1 MNASPSVDSID
12 VAFEALQ
19 RLLKEL
25 PAFESTLNSEAD
37 VRLKIVDTMLS
48 DVLGW
53 TKAEMQTE
61 ESAGT
66 GFLDYKLSVNG
77 IARVVVE
84 AKRAER
90 VFDLGGR
97 ECGFPYKLSG
107 PALKNIDLVEGIR
120 QAIQY
125 SAYKGTE
132 LACVTNG
139 HEWLVF
145 RSNRHGDGTDT
156 LEGKAFAFGS
166 LECVR
171 DQFKNFFNLL
181 AKVRVASLAFRGL
194 FQEAEGRVIRHSG
207 FRRVLRPPET
217 AAFLPQPEIIPEL
230 DRLMTSFFQRLAN
243 ERDREMIDYCFV
255 ETKESKVAEGRLL
268 RLAEDLVGHVRA
280 LNTQSGQQLT
290 ELLTR
295 ARTASLNQFIL
306 IVGTKGAGK
315 STFINRFFNTKLN
328 QELRDACVPIIV
340 NLSDSDGDH
349 KTVVE
354 WLRRNLLAK
363 AEAAISDKAPTWDE
377 LIGHMF
383 FSEYQ
388 RWSTATMANLYGRD
402 KEAFKVEFGKHIE
415 GIRRDNP
422 LEYIHGLLRNFVK
435 GRKQLP
441 CLVFDNAD
449 HFSIEF
455 QEHVFQFAR
464 SLFEQELCVVIMPIT
479 DKTSWHLSRQGALHS
494 FENEALLLPTPPAKQ
509 VLEKRINFVLKKIED
524 ADVHGRGTYFIGK
537 GIRVDVSDLLKF
549 VCGLQ
554 EIFLNTDKTTYV
566 LGQLANHNVRDV
578 LQLSRDVVNSPHIGL
593 DETFKAYV
601 LKSAIHIPEYKTRR
615 ALIRGR
621 YDIFIPSS
629 NQYVRNIFALNT
641 ELETTPLLGI
651 RMLQTLSDAVVHSG
665 DTQSRYMA
673 KDDLYAY
680 LLAMGIERR
689 AISLWLDALLKTVLV
704 INYDPTC
711 TDESAATQLEISPAG
726 EQHLFWGTGNYDY
739 VEAMAE
745 VTPVLDGAAFTDME
759 TASRGYGAQRSMELR
774 KAFVAYLTGEDKFFC
789 QVPDH
794 ESYRGQRN
802 PIHRLS

>member
-1 MNASPSVDSID
+1 MSSSPSADPID
-12 VAFEALQ
+12 VAFVALQ
-19 RLLKEL
+19 NLLKEF
-25 PAFESTLNSEAD
+25 PSFEATLNSEAD

-53 TKAEMQTE
+53 TKAETQTA
-61 ESAGT
+61 ESAGA

-77 IARVVVE
+77 IARVVIE
-84 AKRAER
+84 AKRAGR
-90 VFDLGGR
+90 AFDLIER

-107 PALKNIDLVEGIR
+107 PALKNTDLVEGIR

-132 LACVTNG
+132 LSCVTNG
-139 HEWLVF
+139 QEWLVF
-145 RSNRHGDGTDT
+145 RSNRHSDGTDT

-166 LECVR
+166 LECVKN
-171 DQFKNFFNLL
+171 QFSLFFNLL
-181 AKVRVASLAFRGL
+181 ARSRVGNLAFRGL
-194 FQEAEGRVIRHSG
+194 FQEAEGRIIRHSG
-207 FRRVLRPPET
+207 FRRTLRQPET
-217 AAFLPQPEIIPEL
+217 ATFLPQPEIIPEL

-243 ERDREMIDYCFV
+243 EHDREMIEYCFV
-255 ETKESKVAEGRLL
+255 ETKESKAAESRLL

-280 LNTQSGQQLT
+280 LNTQSGQQLSD
-290 ELLTR
+290 LISR
-295 ARTASLNQFIL
+295 AKSAGLNQFIL

-315 STFINRFFNTKLN
+315 STFVNRFFNSKLS
-328 QELRDACVPIIV
+328 QELREVCVPIIV
-340 NLSDSDGDH
+340 NLSDSDGDPI
-349 KTVVE
+349 TVVD

-363 AEAAISDKAPTWDE
+363 AEAAISDKTPTWDE

-388 RWSTATMANLYGRD
+388 RWSTTTMANLYKRD
-402 KEAFKVEFGKHIE
+402 KEAFKVEFGKHVE

-422 LEYIHGLLRNFVK
+422 LEYLHGLLRNFVK

-494 FENEALLLPTPPAKQ
+494 FENEALLLPTPSAKQ

-524 ADVHGRGTYFIGK
+524 GDIHERGSYFVGK
-537 GIRVDVSDLLKF
+537 GIRVEVSDLLKF
-549 VCGLQ
+549 VRGLQ

-601 LKSAIHIPEYKTRR
+601 LNSAIHIPDYKTRK
-615 ALIRGR
+615 AIIRGR
-621 YDIFIPSS
+621 YDIFVPSS
-629 NQYVRNIFALNT
+629 NQYIRNIFALNT

-651 RMLQTLSDAVVHSG
+651 RMLQALSDAVVHSG
-665 DTQSRYMA
+665 DTRSRYVA
-673 KDDLYAY
+673 KGDLYTY
-680 LLAMGIERR
+680 MLAMGVERQ
-689 AISLWLDALLKTVLV
+689 AIALWLDALLKTVLV

-711 TDESAATQLEISPAG
+711 MEEGNATQLEISPAG
-726 EQHLFWGTGNYDY
+726 EQHLFWGIGNYDY

-745 VTPVLDGAAFTDME
+745 VTPVLDHTAFTEME
-759 TASRGYGAQRSMELR
+759 VANRGHGAHRSQELR
-774 KAFVAYLTGEDKFFC
+774 RAFVKYLMSEDRCFC

-794 ESYRGQRN
+794 DSY
-802 PIHRLS
+802 IVVSSTCCTD